1 MHFQTLFFRSVHYL
15 KYKWNAD
22 SINNIHSPFLYT
34 FISECL
40 NKKNLYYEFEKL
52 KLIRKKLLQDERLLP
67 YESIGAPSLKLKKHE
82 KIKNIVRVAS
92 SPTKYSEL
100 YFRIIQFL
108 QSKVVLEL
116 GTSVGLNTLYLSK
129 ATTGKVISIEGN
141 YELYH
146 FAKKL
151 MEAQNIK
158 NSNLIYG
165 LFDKILPDLL
175 KQHTFDFVF
184 MDGNHTYG
192 ATLNYYTL
200 LLPKMS
206 SISAIIMDDIYW
218 NKEMNKAWKDIQ
230 QEKTIKYTIDL
241 FKCGIILFH
250 PYFIH
255 SQHFTFHY

>member
-1 MHFQTLFFRSVHYL
+1 MNLQTLIFRSVHYL
-15 KYKWNAD
+15 KYKLYAH
-22 SINNIHSPFLYT
+22 SINNLHSPFLYT
-34 FISECL
+34 FMSECL
-40 NKKNLYYEFEKL
+40 NKKNLYYEFENL

-82 KIKNIVRVAS
+82 KIKNIVRIAS
-92 SPTKYSEL
+92 SPAKYSEL

-129 ATTGKVISIEGN
+129 ATTGKVISIEGQK
-141 YELYH
+141 ELYH

-151 MEAQNIK
+151 LEAQNI
-158 NSNLIYG
+158 NNTHLIYG

-175 KQHTFDFVF
+175 KQNTFDFVL
-184 MDGNHTYG
+184 MDGNHTYE

-206 SISAIIMDDIYW
+206 SLSVIIMDDIYW

-230 QEKTIKYTIDL
+230 KEKTIKYTIDL